1 MLAGL
6 FGVQR
11 ALIYAGAALALFAL
25 IFVPTATR
33 LDRTRAMEVPQTGL
47 PDPSDEPRSV
57 GH

>member
-1 MLAGL
+1 
-6 FGVQR
+6 VQR

-25 IFVPTATR
+25 IFVPAATR
-33 LDRTRAMEVPQTGL
+33 LDRTRAVEVPQTGL